1 MKREFSPATTL
12 YCLIGNPVSH
22 SKSPAMMNAAF
33 QAMGIDAVYLAFL
46 VPDKEVG
53 SVLNAL
59 KTINVGGINVTAPH
73 KERVIEFL
81 DELSPTAELSNAVN
95 TIVPAGDKFLG
106 HNTDGVGLVSAI
118 KAELSIAVSRARIL
132 IIGAGGAARGV
143 IFSIAKEKPH
153 TLTIANRTI
162 DKAKFLKDKLKAE
175 FQSANDVNGIKTIK
189 AISLDQNLI
198 NSEIDQF
205 DIIIN
210 TTALPISPAISP
222 VKADETTTSPKIDFL
237 GLNLT
242 NMKAGALF
250 YDLNYGKGNGDIARV
265 FKENGIIYS
274 DGLTMLLHQG
284 THAFS
289 LWTGQTPPLEA
300 MKDAL
305 GLG

>member
-1 MKREFSPATTL
+1 MKREFFPATTL

-33 QAMGIDAVYLAFL
+33 ATLGIDAVYLAFS

-59 KTINVGGINVTAPH
+59 KTMNVGGINVTAPH

-81 DELSPTAELSNAVN
+81 DKLSPTAELSNAVN
-95 TIVPAGDKFLG
+95 TIMPTGGNFLG

-118 KAELSIAVSRARIL
+118 KDELSIAVSGARIL

-143 IFSIAKEKPH
+143 IFSIAQEKPH

-162 DKAKFLKDKLKAE
+162 DKAKSLRNKLKEE
-175 FQSANDVNGIKTIK
+175 FQGEIDINAINTIV
-189 AISLDQNLI
+189 LDFDLI
-198 NSEIDQF
+198 NREIDQY
-205 DIIIN
+205 DIVIN
-210 TTALPISPAISP
+210 ATAIPISIAKSP
-222 VKADETTTSPKIDFL
+222 VKAAQTATAPKVDFL

-242 NMKAGALF
+242 KMKAGALF
-250 YDLNYGKGNGDIARV
+250 FDMNYGKGDGDIAGI
-265 FKENGIIYS
+265 FKENGLIYS
-274 DGLTMLLHQG
+274 DGLAMLLHQG
-284 THAFS
+284 AHAFY
-289 LWTGQTPPLEA
+289 LWTRQTPPLKV

-305 GLG
+305 GLD